1 MQTNLTYILPCF
13 IVASLKISVAF
24 YVDKLGFE
32 IRFSGPD
39 GDPFWAIVCSIIT
52 SKNR

>member
-1 MQTNLTYILPCF
+1 MSNLTYISPSF

-32 IRFSGPD
+32 IRYIGPD
-39 GDPFWAIVCSIIT
+39 GDPFWAMLVVM
-52 SKNR
+52 KFLFF